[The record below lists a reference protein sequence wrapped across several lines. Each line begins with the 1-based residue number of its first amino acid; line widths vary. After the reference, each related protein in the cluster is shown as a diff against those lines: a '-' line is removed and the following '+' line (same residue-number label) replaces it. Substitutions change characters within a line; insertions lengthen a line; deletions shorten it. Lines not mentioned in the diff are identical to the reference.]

1 MWHASTSKINQ
12 TKGGGGATIDKKG
25 TCSALQVSTGRSSKE
40 TQVVNMML
48 PCIPINGTASD
59 VVGIFSATRLRKTVN
74 ERSMVTPE
82 MKISNF
88 ESVCVSVIV

>member
-1 MWHASTSKINQ
+1 MIIT
-12 TKGGGGATIDKKG
+12 TGRGGATVDKMG
-25 TCSALQVSTGRSSKE
+25 TCSALQVSTGRSGKE
-40 TQVVNMML
+40 TQVVKHDAPTM
-48 PCIPINGTASD
+48 PSIPINGTASD

-88 ESVCVSVIV
+88 ESVCVSVIVFA